1 MCILGGGAD
10 TSPRGHR
17 ATPRPDCRRPQGQI
31 AGTPEARPQVPK
43 GQTLGRPQGQST
55 WAGRLAPRRP
65 WGSLSPGRAALG
77 SPSLTSRRRLRC
89 PGSHPPAPPHPVP
102 KTYDLPDAGQPLAG
116 RHSPPGQLGRS
127 SSLRGACGPRPP
139 LLPLLVVGS
148 FPCHLQP
155 ASSWSASPA
164 GLAATPHGGDCP
176 QCALAMS

>member
-1 MCILGGGAD
+1 MGRSSGPAEAVGKPEPREGRTRFTIINLKTEAPLPWKP
-10 TSPRGHR
+10 SPR
-17 ATPRPDCRRPQGQI
+17 P
-31 AGTPEARPQVPK
+31 
-43 GQTLGRPQGQST
+43 
-55 WAGRLAPRRP
+55 
-65 WGSLSPGRAALG
+65 
-77 SPSLTSRRRLRC
+77 
-89 PGSHPPAPPHPVP
+89 PPHPVP